1 MFTPWGHRPECSPD
15 RGRTR
20 FRPALPTR
28 APRAPT
34 ASPCG
39 SALCPP
45 FPSLHLAAPH
55 LLCCRARPRPP
66 SGRRGQ
72 KGQSTSPPHSE
83 GTGRAQQPGK
93 ARGTRTHHAQAGT
106 TGPLPGRAP
115 CALPERGPRL
125 PPGPPSA
132 CLFLL
137 TSTAVACL
145 EAVESRR
152 RRGQRPRVHT
162 TQDPQRM
169 QTHEHPFSACPVT
182 SPRREPGLARFR
194 DLRCSCSLSLFTVLN
209 PQVRVECTV
218 IHTNL
223 VNKRTALCHRRRRP
237 GAVADDGAP
246 WENGLNCKAVA
257 GASRAP
263 SARAELRFGGR
274 PAPLRDENAAS
285 RH

>member
-1 MFTPWGHRPECSPD
+1 MFAPWGHRPERSPD

-45 FPSLHLAAPH
+45 FPSLHLAAAH

-83 GTGRAQQPGK
+83 GTGRARQPGK

-115 CALPERGPRL
+115 CALLEPGPRL
-125 PPGPPSA
+125 PPGRPPPAFSCSPGTAAQRFPAWRPWRAVVAAASVPGCTRRRTRSA
-132 CLFLL
+132 C
-137 TSTAVACL
+137 
-145 EAVESRR
+145 
-152 RRGQRPRVHT
+152 
-162 TQDPQRM
+162 
-169 QTHEHPFSACPVT
+169 
-182 SPRREPGLARFR
+182 
-194 DLRCSCSLSLFTVLN
+194 
-209 PQVRVECTV
+209 
-218 IHTNL
+218 
-223 VNKRTALCHRRRRP
+223 KRT
-237 GAVADDGAP
+237 
-246 WENGLNCKAVA
+246 
-257 GASRAP
+257 SAP
-263 SARAELRFGGR
+263 SP
-274 PAPLRDENAAS
+274 PAL
-285 RH
+285 